1 MPQQIQPDSKV
12 LDAKKKSQVAMSMS
26 LVEGLFGVTCFG
38 LKNESYFGCSSK
50 KLFRRGTLPISTVGK
65 MLRFGVCLGTR
76 QLAVIETVYRIFES
90 ILNL

>member
-50 KLFRRGTLPISTVGK
+50 KLFRRGTLPHQHGGQNAKVWSL
-65 MLRFGVCLGTR
+65 LRD
-76 QLAVIETVYRIFES
+76 
-90 ILNL
+90 